1 MIKNNS
7 QVINSTLI
15 VLGGALLIYEIA
27 AEKENVYILIVGLVS
42 LMLGLYRATN
52 HWVVTK
58 DDHKEEMNEDSNEKN
73 I

>member
-27 AEKENVYILIVGLVS
+27 TEKENVYILIVGLVS

>member
-7 QVINSTLI
+7 QVINTTLI

-27 AEKENVYILIVGLVS
+27 TEKENVYVLIIGLVS

-52 HWVVTK
+52 HWVITK
-58 DDHKEEMNEDSNEKN
+58 DEHKEEDNEDGEGKN